1 MDQLR
6 FLLADDHPLIR
17 EGLRKI
23 LLERSGWEIVAEAG
37 DGAEA
42 VRHAQEFTPDV
53 AILDIAM
60 RRLNGIEA
68 TRQITRRVPGTR
80 VVVLSMYGD
89 ETYVA
94 EALQAG
100 ARGYVLKESAA
111 AEVVEAV
118 RAVIGGGSFFSP
130 AVAKIVADNYV
141 RRLEGRESTDRYS
154 LLSEREREVFQLVA
168 EGHNNREIAALL
180 HVSAGT
186 IETHRAHIME
196 KLDVHSASEIVLYA
210 VRRGVIR

>member
-1 MDQLR
+1 MDRLR
-6 FLLADDHPLIR
+6 LLLADDHALIR

-42 VRHAQEFTPDV
+42 VRHAQELTPDV
-53 AILDIAM
+53 AVMDIAM
-60 RRLNGIEA
+60 RRLNGIDA
-68 TRQITRRVPGTR
+68 TRQIMRRVPGTR

-111 AEVVEAV
+111 AEVVQAV
-118 RAVIGGGSFFSP
+118 TAVIGGGSFFSP

-141 RRLEGRESTDRYS
+141 RRLDGRGSTDRYS

-180 HVSAGT
+180 HVSSGT

-196 KLDVHSASEIVLYA
+196 KLDVHSAPEIVLYA
-210 VRRGVIR
+210 VRKGIIR